1 MLKLRKKPNIY
12 QSLPTFPANTNP
24 KKIWHQIKKTGGAT
38 WYPNNGLSD
47 IPFKAAMEVANH
59 LYSMRGDVQ
68 NDRSR
73 ENYLHRLELI
83 LREKISNNKDLKLEE
98 RNIHSRIEDDHLWK
112 EYTNTLLELLFESLG
127 KIALTVA
134 VYDEDV
140 MLYIKDWSRSA

>member
-1 MLKLRKKPNIY
+1 MHLQLY
-12 QSLPTFPANTNP
+12 
-24 KKIWHQIKKTGGAT
+24 H
-38 WYPNNGLSD
+38 LSC
-47 IPFKAAMEVANH
+47 
-59 LYSMRGDVQ
+59 S
-68 NDRSR
+68 
-73 ENYLHRLELI
+73 LHRLELI